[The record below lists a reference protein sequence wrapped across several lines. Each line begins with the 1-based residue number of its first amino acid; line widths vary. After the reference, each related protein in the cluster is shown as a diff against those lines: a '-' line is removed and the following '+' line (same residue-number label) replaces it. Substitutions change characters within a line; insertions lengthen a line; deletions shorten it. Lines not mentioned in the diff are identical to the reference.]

1 MRKLLIFSILLVLLT
16 ACTQGSKPSS
26 ERIQEFCAHIPNLEH
41 LEASKPFLTED
52 FYDALETMISLPD
65 STEVLHEWEFW
76 FVTADGS
83 PMAEGATQILSVTP
97 QDATHVRVTLSVQPP
112 DEDYEPELHT
122 LLLERTDNQWLL
134 DDFDSC
140 KSSAHA
146 RISHHIIHLH

>member
-1 MRKLLIFSILLVLLT
+1 MRKLLIFSVLLVLLT

-76 FVTADGS
+76 FVTADG
-83 PMAEGATQILSVTP
+83 TP